1 MPVLLID
8 AVSAVQEVVLQA
20 GEQVFGKVC
29 PRFLT
34 IAMLTYLTELFLED
48 RFVAAITKMNGAL
61 LKPARRP
68 TDRVDELAPM
78 GMVVAVTGAVV
89 VLTGDLIQERID
101 ERLGHGGAAIW
112 LFYFHGFW
120 AVLR

>member
-8 AVSAVQEVVLQA
+8 AVSAVQKVVLQA
-20 GEQVFGKVC
+20 GEQVVGKVC

-34 IAMLTYLTELFLED
+34 IAMLTYLTELFLQD
-48 RFVAAITKMNGAL
+48 RFVAAITEMNGAL
-61 LKPARRP
+61 LKPARWP

-78 GMVVAVTGAVV
+78 GMVVAVTGATI

-101 ERLGHGGAAIW
+101 DGFGHGGATVW

-120 AVLR
+120 ATLR